1 MTLLLSFSTSLIGC
15 SGTTTGHTNPSTFTT
30 LAVSTTPKIGAV
42 NGNIKS
48 VDNDGCKTV
57 MDGLVK
63 DGTITMAQ
71 EVAIRSIIT
80 TAKEDGTITQD
91 QEIFKN
97 Q

>member
-1 MTLLLSFSTSLIGC
+1 
-15 SGTTTGHTNPSTFTT
+15 
-30 LAVSTTPKIGAV
+30 
-42 NGNIKS
+42 
-48 VDNDGCKTV
+48 

-63 DGTITMAQ
+63 DGTITIAQ
-71 EVAIRSIIT
+71 EVAIQSIIT